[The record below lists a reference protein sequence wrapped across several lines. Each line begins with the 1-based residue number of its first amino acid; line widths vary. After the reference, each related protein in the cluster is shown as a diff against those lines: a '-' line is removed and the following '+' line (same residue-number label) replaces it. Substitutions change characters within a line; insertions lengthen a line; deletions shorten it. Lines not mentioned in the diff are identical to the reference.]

1 MKCVLLAQS
10 PVNQVSV
17 FVYRVGLRIFLQL
30 MFLGL
35 FHTLLKLLYN
45 DGILFGNWGPTR
57 LVVVCVFRLPLM
69 CKQLHLWFLRMFAV
83 SCGFTRLHA
92 YIQCVCVCMCVFAHL
107 EPQHSSACT
116 LRQCCMVS
124 CRSWGGRMF
133 RPLCSR
139 DSSCRPCSVL
149 PAADLVVCY
158 PCKSWNETSIV

>member
-35 FHTLLKLLYN
+35 FHTLLKLLYT
-45 DGILFGNWGPTR
+45 DGVLFANWGPTR

-69 CKQLHLWFLRMFAV
+69 CKQLRLWFLRMFAV

-92 YIQCVCVCMCVFAHL
+92 YIQCMCVVCVCSLGA
-107 EPQHSSACT
+107 
-116 LRQCCMVS
+116 
-124 CRSWGGRMF
+124 
-133 RPLCSR
+133 
-139 DSSCRPCSVL
+139 
-149 PAADLVVCY
+149 PA
-158 PCKSWNETSIV
+158 W